1 MLKWMQSGYLKWRRP
16 GGCSNWTQIL
26 DGSGHQVDIESG
38 GKWRLGWRKLENKVE
53 IEVKTRGDP
62 GGPKWTIKRKL
73 SGRFF
78 GALKPRQT
86 ETQADQSGT
95 LKVETKWTKVEH
107 WS

>member
-1 MLKWMQSGYLKWRRP
+1 MDHKAEIKWTIFRSTEAETKRNP
-16 GGCSNWTQIL
+16 GGL
-26 DGSGHQVDIESG
+26 
-38 GKWRLGWRKLENKVE
+38 
-53 IEVKTRGDP
+53 
-62 GGPKWTIKRKL
+62 KWTIKRKL
-73 SGRFF
+73 SGLFF